1 MISREEYIRLSLELN
16 LFFGRIAKEHS
27 IFLEAAFTAKDAD
40 LAREADMLKNQFEM
54 LLTETISLSNGVV
67 SQESVDAGQF
77 VTPHTLAAERATQFY
92 TGIPINF
99 RLTQMEEGL
108 VGDGGALASPLL
120 EERVFNLNRK
130 AIVLTTA
137 LINFKTRILSSVLAC
152 RLFTMN
158 YPLLID
164 HILRE
169 AKLYLRTLNR
179 LQNRES
185 IGGAGELAGQEIFWN
200 RIMAEHAWF
209 IRGLLDPTEG
219 ELINTANDFGNEFS
233 ELTRKAVAAAE
244 QTALLPGV
252 TSESFDAAIGIR
264 DFKNAGTEG
273 LINCKIKAIAVPL
286 LGDHVLREANHYL
299 RILRQSSYV

>member
-16 LFFGRIAKEHS
+16 LFFARIAKEHS
-27 IFLEAAFTAKDAD
+27 FFIESAFTPKDAD

-54 LLTETISLSNGVV
+54 LLGETISLSNGVV
-67 SQESVDAGQF
+67 SQASVESGEF
-77 VTPHTLAAERATQFY
+77 VTPHTLAAERTSQFY

-108 VGDGGALASPLL
+108 VGNSGTLASPLL

-130 AIVLTTA
+130 AIILTTA
-137 LINFKTRILSSVLAC
+137 LINFKVRILSNVLAC
-152 RLFTMN
+152 RLFTLN
-158 YPLLID
+158 YPLLLD

-169 AKLYLRTLNR
+169 ARFCLRALNR

-185 IGGAGELAGQEIFWN
+185 MGGANDLVEQEIFWN

-233 ELTRKAVAAAE
+233 ELTRKAIAASE

-252 TSESFDAAIGIR
+252 TSESFDAAVGIR

-286 LGDHVLREANHYL
+286 LADHVLREANHYL
-299 RILRQSSYV
+299 RILRQSSYA